1 MVGRGLKRDT
11 SVIRDSR
18 APLTLLPTHPTMQ
31 YNDDI
36 NNEDE
41 DDDDD
46 HVDDGD
52 DDDGGGN

>member
-1 MVGRGLKRDT
+1 MMMVVV
-11 SVIRDSR
+11 VIRDSR